1 MRKWVTLKSEEI
13 EAVKHSVV
21 QTRIFCR
28 KPKSLKLKLDLFR
41 ELFIWYVVYSNL
53 KKKIKIEA

>member
-1 MRKWVTLKSEEI
+1 MTLKSEEI